1 MSRRKKNR
9 TVMDAFSNPA
19 ARLGFGTFDLMQA
32 TQYVPTRMTQNYQLL
47 TTLYREN
54 WIVQNIVQLVP
65 DDALRKWY
73 QVQTAIDPQYI
84 DKLRRLERQTQLR
97 DRLLE
102 GMYWA
107 RLYGGAAGIILIK
120 GQDDMSQPLDLDTV
134 MPDSFLGLQI
144 LDRWTGI
151 YPSSELVTDPENED
165 FGLPAW
171 YTVRDEER
179 GQMVANVHHSR
190 VIRFEGRAAVAREGH
205 GAVLGRVR
213 GRSSLPGHRET

>member
-1 MSRRKKNR
+1 
-9 TVMDAFSNPA
+9 
-19 ARLGFGTFDLMQA
+19 
-32 TQYVPTRMTQNYQLL
+32 
-47 TTLYREN
+47 
-54 WIVQNIVQLVP
+54 
-65 DDALRKWY
+65 
-73 QVQTAIDPQYI
+73 
-84 DKLRRLERQTQLR
+84 
-97 DRLLE
+97 
-102 GMYWA
+102 MYWA

-190 VIRFEGRAAVAREGH
+190 VIRFEGRALPWLEKVTELYWASP
-205 GAVLGRVR
+205 
-213 GRSSLPGHRET
+213 RSKQSTRTS